1 MSSYA
6 RKSGGPASAAPAST
20 STSVAPRASNP
31 AAPESKKRGGVLG
44 WFQDAGDWVADK
56 YKTVSTAVGNAV
68 DTTKRVAGDVWDVVK
83 TTDVSLQDGK
93 LAVDTDLDEVMDL
106 MPESVKKRVQLGQG
120 AENRIK
126 LQYDG
131 KTNAL
136 SASSK
141 DLEIQGM
148 DLGAL
153 SMGPSRFKDV
163 SVTVKN
169 PADAIQMLEGTREAL
184 GDTQDG
190 VSIDVQVGQANA
202 SNVSVRGANG
212 TTTRVNQFAAKDF
225 HGTASNTDGLPL
237 GDQAR
242 GTRASFSLGGAS
254 LSGVSQGDQK
264 LGGLDVKD
272 LAGGLSESEETAW
285 LSVGSVNA
293 QGVAGQQ
300 GALGTA
306 SASDVRVD
314 IRNEGGGLVGL
325 DDKVDHLAA
334 SVTASAASVGDANV
348 GGTQLGQAGVTGLAL
363 TADQDK
369 STLALAAAGVTGQ
382 NLAQGKNR
390 VGGLQATGLEAS
402 LGPAGWAAELDSGA
416 VTQAALAGYDLK
428 GAQLSGVSA
437 SSSEAGLKG
446 SVGQASVQGLNGNGV
461 SVGSGTV
468 NSLTGSQTADG
479 WSAGFAG
486 ASASDASGFG
496 FGVDR
501 ARIGTTQLSSTNGA
515 VQGSVASVDLKGLDG
530 QGVHANSLTAQDL
543 TGTKDA
549 NGWSAGLSGAT
560 ATGASGHGFGADRA
574 TLGATTLSSSG
585 GELQGTV
592 ASLNAAGV
600 TGKGAQVDSLTAHGI
615 AGSKDATGWDAAIA
629 GATAQGADYGEY
641 HLKQGAVSGVS
652 LSGNGQGLTAQVG
665 TLGAQG
671 LTTDAGSSIA
681 GANASGLRLTTTDGG
696 LDATARKLGV
706 EGVQLGEV
714 GLGSGSATGVSA
726 SVRGDNT
733 SLAAAAVNAT
743 DFSAKAFDA
752 GGIAA
757 TDAKI
762 ELGKD
767 AMSASLATGSL
778 TDATILDQVH
788 LDQASVTAASGSVV
802 GNRRTTD
809 VGSLSATGIT
819 AGGTS
824 VATANLTGLHGTSQ
838 GDRHTATLDAGNAT
852 SIKSGDVSVA
862 RASVDDLTLATG
874 GGVTR
879 GGAEQ
884 LALTD
889 ARYGKVAQADTLT
902 ANGIN
907 GQLGPKGPSGTVS
920 SLGATGVDFAVA
932 PGGPSTGASGFDA
945 ASLIR
950 TGAQRLDDA
959 QARISAP
966 MVAGEYKSG
975 VGLEVDRGT
984 RLDASVGIT
993 DNRLTDVNASF
1004 SKPVDGPL
1012 WTELRGVYDEDGK
1025 VKADVAG
1032 WFDKD
1037 LTGTIND
1044 AMGVRGDRLATVGT
1058 YGAAAANK
1066 LGGPTAA
1073 TPATGGKPGLDQAIN
1088 WGAMTAQGS
1097 ASFTPGL
1104 IDAGST
1110 EVVLGQ
1116 GGRGANT
1123 VQAQAGNGQASVHS
1137 DKLVIDAASSQ
1148 VAGQTLTT
1156 GDAAVN
1162 GLDVRLDTAGQGK
1175 GAVSGSVSSI
1185 KVEDL
1190 KLGR

>member
-1 MSSYA
+1 MSNYA
-6 RKSGGPASAAPAST
+6 RKSGGPASAAPAVA
-20 STSVAPRASNP
+20 STSVAPPAATQ
-31 AAPESKKRGGVLG
+31 AAPEPKKRGGVLG
-44 WFQDAGDWVADK
+44 WFQDAGDWVAEK
-56 YKTVSTAVGNAV
+56 YNTVSTAVGNAV
-68 DTTKRVAGDVWDVVK
+68 DTTKRIAGDVVDVVK
-83 TTDVSLQDGK
+83 ATDVSFQDGK

-136 SASSK
+136 SATSK
-141 DLEIQGM
+141 DLEIKGM

-202 SNVSVRGANG
+202 SNVAVKGANG
-212 TTTRVNQFAAKDF
+212 TTRVNQLAVKDF
-225 HGTASNTDGLPL
+225 AGTASNTDGLPL

-242 GTRASFSLGGAS
+242 GTRASFSVGGAN
-254 LSGVSQGDQK
+254 LSGVSQGDQQ
-264 LGGLDVKD
+264 LGGIQVKD
-272 LAGGLSESEETAW
+272 IAGGLSESEETAW

-293 QGVAGQQ
+293 SGVAGKQ

-325 DDKVDHLAA
+325 DDKADHLNA
-334 SVTASAASVGDANV
+334 SVTASSASVGDANV
-348 GGTQLGQAGVTGLAL
+348 AGTQIGQAGVTGLAL
-363 TADQDK
+363 KADQDT
-369 STLALAAAGVTGQ
+369 STLDLAAAGVTGQ
-382 NLAQGKNR
+382 NLSQGKNR

-416 VTQAALAGYDLK
+416 VTQAALAGYDVQ
-428 GAQLSGVSA
+428 GAQVSGLSA
-437 SSSEAGLKG
+437 SGGDAGLKG
-446 SVGQASVQGLNGNGV
+446 TVGQASVQGLNGNGV
-461 SVGSGTV
+461 SLGSGTV
-468 NSLTGSQTADG
+468 NSLTGSQSADG

-501 ARIGTTQLSSTNGA
+501 AKIGTTQLSSTDGA
-515 VQGSVASVDLKGLDG
+515 LQGSVGSLDLKGLDG
-530 QGVHANSLTAQDL
+530 AGVHANSLTAQGL

-549 NGWSAGLSGAT
+549 NGWSAGIAGAT

-574 TLGATTLSSSG
+574 TVGATQLTSSG

-592 ASLNAAGV
+592 ASLNAAGL
-600 TGKGAQVDSLTAHGI
+600 TGKGAQVDSLTAHGL
-615 AGSKDATGWDAAIA
+615 AGSKDADGWSAAIA
-629 GATAQGADYGEY
+629 GATAQGADYGQY
-641 HLKQGAVSGVS
+641 HLKEGAASGVS
-652 LSGNGQGLTAQVG
+652 LSGNGKGLNAQVG

-681 GANASGLRLTTTDGG
+681 GANATGVNLTTTDGG
-696 LDATARKLGV
+696 VDATAKKLGV
-706 EGVQLGEV
+706 QGVQLGEV
-714 GLGSGSATGVSA
+714 GLGTGSATGVSA

-733 SLAAAAVNAT
+733 ALAAATVNAT

-757 TDAKI
+757 TDTKI
-762 ELGKD
+762 QLGKD
-767 AMSASLATGSL
+767 SMSASLATGSV
-778 TDATILDQVH
+778 TDATILDKVH
-788 LDQASVTAASGSVV
+788 LDQASVTRASGSVA
-802 GNRRTTD
+802 GDRRSTD
-809 VGSLSATGIT
+809 IGSLNATGIT

-824 VATANLTGLHGTSQ
+824 VASANLTGFHGASQ
-838 GDRHTATLDAGNAT
+838 GDRHTATLDAGSAT
-852 SIKSGDVSVA
+852 RIKSGDISVA
-862 RASVDDLTLATG
+862 GASVDDLTVATG

-884 LALTD
+884 VALTD

-902 ANGIN
+902 ANGIA
-907 GQLGPKGPSGTVS
+907 GQLGPKGPSGTVD

-950 TGAQRLDDA
+950 TGTQRLDDA
-959 QARISAP
+959 NARISAP

-993 DNRLTDVNASF
+993 DNRLTDVNAKF

-1037 LTGTIND
+1037 LTGTING
-1044 AMGVRGDRLATVGT
+1044 AMGVRGDQLATVGT

-1066 LGGPTAA
+1066 LNQPTAA
-1073 TPATGGKPGLDQAIN
+1073 APSGGTPGLDQAID
-1088 WGAMTAQGS
+1088 WGAMTASGS

-1104 IDAGST
+1104 IDAGTT

-1137 DKLVIDAASSQ
+1137 DKLVIDAATSQ

-1175 GAVSGSVSSI
+1175 GAVSGSVSSL